1 MVIGI
6 RRDQSKTR
14 VNERCG
20 SPVSRPN
27 GLKHSASPG
36 SRILKN
42 PAAIGIALLCLSGAI
57 AISVSL
63 LGSDGLEIATA
74 DQGDKP
80 SMAMESSGAPD
91 KRICVHVTGNVA
103 APGVVSVPA
112 DARVVDAIEAAGGFT
127 DDADTEAIN
136 LARTLSDGEQIVV
149 PSIAQQPTADL
160 SQDGRQSETPSSSSA
175 YIGSKLN
182 INKATQ
188 GELESLSGI
197 GPSIAA
203 RIIEDRE
210 ANGPFT
216 STQDIMRVSGI
227 GSKKFERI
235 ENSICIG

>member
-6 RRDQSKTR
+6 RRDQSKTCG
-14 VNERCG
+14 NDRCG
-20 SPVSRPN
+20 SPVTRSN

-80 SMAMESSGAPD
+80 SIAMESSGVPG
-91 KRICVHVTGNVA
+91 KLICVHVTGNVA

-149 PSIAQQPTADL
+149 PSISQQPTADL
-160 SQDGRQSETPSSSSA
+160 SQDGRQSEAPSSSSA